1 MILTILIF
9 MLGVSQSQEK
19 ASDFPVLKG
28 SYLGQKPPG
37 MTPVLFAPDIFKA
50 EVHGGL
56 VFSPDGKEVYWDL
69 MEEGRNILYMRIENN
84 QWTKP
89 AEVPFKSSYGT
100 GDATISP
107 DGFKLFFTSQESV
120 EGGEKKRMRTS
131 GMLNGKTAAGESRNR

>member
-1 MILTILIF
+1 MRLKVEFFGIVWFIF
-9 MLGVSQSQEK
+9 FIFNCYAQQD
-19 ASDFPVLKG
+19 DFQVIKG
-28 SYLGQKPPG
+28 SYLDQKPPG

-50 EVHGGL
+50 EVHRGL

-69 MEEGRNILYMRIENN
+69 MEEGRNILYMRVENN

-107 DGFKLFFTSQESV
+107 DGSKLFFTSQESI
-120 EGGEKKRMRTS
+120 EGGRKEADENVILHPMKVT
-131 GMLNGKTAAGESRNR
+131 